1 MGGAGNAKKTQAGPF
16 CRSCCSSP
24 YPNQFHPDSG
34 ERRFHPRPA
43 PAPKGQG
50 DAIAY
55 SVDPS
60 LSFPQQ
66 ESAPVYVL
74 EPASREDLLAQIAG
88 LFGIEDLTAYPSV
101 YNADLGEEFFTLEDR
116 DLTVSLNTQNGMWA
130 VTPNGTQ
137 EPNPAPQLPSEE
149 EAVRLVRESIEAN
162 QLFEG
167 DLGEPTVSYSYAGEG
182 DQRRAFEV
190 QVAFHPSVEGRP
202 VYGLYRI
209 VMVLGNGGETLSA
222 YQQAAPVKA
231 SGSVKLK
238 TQDQTVAELLNHPE
252 NAASTAEGAGEAL
265 VTDCQLGYY
274 FDGAAEN
281 GTCYL
286 LPVYQLS
293 ARTYGGRS
301 APAQGQGVFTALMD
315 AAQRDSR

>member
-1 MGGAGNAKKTQAGPF
+1 MSKNFKRMLFACIAIVALMGMGFALTRENAAPI
-16 CRSCCSSP
+16 
-24 YPNQFHPDSG
+24 
-34 ERRFHPRPA
+34 PA
-43 PAPKGQG
+43 PRLPQKGSE
-50 DAIAY
+50 DAITY
-55 SVDPS
+55 SVDQS

-66 ESAPVYVL
+66 DSAPVYVL
-74 EPASREDLLAQIAG
+74 EPASREELLAQIAG

-209 VMVLGNGGETLSA
+209 VMVLGKGGEILSA

-252 NAASTAEGAGEAL
+252 NAASTAEGAAEAL

-274 FDGAAEN
+274 YDGAAEN
-281 GTCYL
+281 GT
-286 LPVYQLS
+286 
-293 ARTYGGRS
+293 G
-301 APAQGQGVFTALMD
+301 
-315 AAQRDSR
+315 

>member
-1 MGGAGNAKKTQAGPF
+1 MSKNFKRMLFACIAIVALMGMGFALTRENAAPI
-16 CRSCCSSP
+16 
-24 YPNQFHPDSG
+24 
-34 ERRFHPRPA
+34 PA
-43 PAPKGQG
+43 PRLPQKGSE
-50 DAIAY
+50 DAITY

-66 ESAPVYVL
+66 DSAPVYVL
-74 EPASREDLLAQIAG
+74 EPASREELLAQIAG

-209 VMVLGNGGETLSA
+209 VMVLGKGGEILSA

-238 TQDQTVAELLNHPE
+238 TQDQTVAELLDHPE
-252 NAASTAEGAGEAL
+252 NAASTAEGAAEAL